1 MYPTHNILGYTYNEN
16 TAYVYQS
23 VIAHKVFFDAS
34 FPSMFNSSQINL
46 PSSTQRTVSPHLS
59 TKTSFLSHFIQFRDC
74 LSWLSIIKFPPHQI
88 SYHPRSDTHQA
99 EENTPHNIR
108 SKRIRAKINSNII
121 VCDTRPEENKRYH
134 LPKPFAT
141 VLGTRTII

>member
-1 MYPTHNILGYTYNEN
+1 MKIPNMFTNLLLPIRYSLTPLFHLCSIPAKLIYR
-16 TAYVYQS
+16 VP
-23 VIAHKVFFDAS
+23 HKE
-34 FPSMFNSSQINL
+34 PSLHI
-46 PSSTQRTVSPHLS
+46 SPQ
-59 TKTSFLSHFIQFRDC
+59 KTSILSHFIQFRDC
-74 LSWLSIIKFPPHQI
+74 LSWLSIIKFPQHQI

-108 SKRIRAKINSNII
+108 SKRTWAKINSNII
-121 VCDTRPEENKRYH
+121 VCDTRPEENKRYY

>member
-1 MYPTHNILGYTYNEN
+1 MKIPNMFTNLLLPIRY
-16 TAYVYQS
+16 
-23 VIAHKVFFDAS
+23 S
-34 FPSMFNSSQINL
+34 FTPLFHLCSIPAKINL

-59 TKTSFLSHFIQFRDC
+59 TKTSILSHFIQFRDC

-108 SKRIRAKINSNII
+108 SKRTWAKINSNII
-121 VCDTRPEENKRYH
+121 VCDTRPEENKRYY

>member
-1 MYPTHNILGYTYNEN
+1 MKIPNIFT
-16 TAYVYQS
+16 
-23 VIAHKVFFDAS
+23 
-34 FPSMFNSSQINL
+34 NL
-46 PSSTQRTVSPHLS
+46 LLPIRYSLTPLFHLCSIPAKLIYRVPQTKNRLS
-59 TKTSFLSHFIQFRDC
+59 TSLHKNKFLSHFIQFRDC

-108 SKRIRAKINSNII
+108 SKRIWAKINSNII
-121 VCDTRPEENKRYH
+121 VCDTRPEENKRYY